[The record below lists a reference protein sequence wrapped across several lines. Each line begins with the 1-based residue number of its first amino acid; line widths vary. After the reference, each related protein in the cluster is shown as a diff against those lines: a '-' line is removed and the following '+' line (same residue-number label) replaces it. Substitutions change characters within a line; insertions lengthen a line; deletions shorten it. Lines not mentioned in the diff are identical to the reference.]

1 MRTPNPE
8 YVARLFDVINSSP
21 YFELISMKIREIGV
35 GYSRFET
42 ELDKRHLQPFDL
54 VHGGVFASLIDTAAS
69 WALFYGIEDQHAGL
83 TSVDLKLNYLSPAA
97 SGKLIAKGRQIKMG
111 KTLGYAE
118 AQVTDKTGKILAHGT
133 STIMI
138 LQGKAPAA
146 DPPFP
151 PKFIEKSPE

>member
-8 YVARLFDVINSSP
+8 YVARLLDVINSAP

-35 GYSRFET
+35 GYSLIET
-42 ELDKRHLQPFDL
+42 DLDKKHLQPFDL

-83 TSVDLKLNYLSPAA
+83 TSVDLKLNFLSPAA
-97 SGKLIAKGRQIKMG
+97 SGKLITKGRQIKMG

-118 AQVTDKTGKILAHGT
+118 AQVTDETGKILAHGT

>member
-8 YVARLFDVINSSP
+8 HVARLADVINSSP

-35 GYSRFET
+35 GYSLFEID
-42 ELDKRHLQPFDL
+42 LGKKHLQPFGL

-69 WALFYGIEDQHAGL
+69 WALFYAIEDQTAGL
-83 TSVDLKLNYLSPAA
+83 TSVDLKLNYLAPAI
-97 SGKLIAKGRQIKMG
+97 SGNLIAKGRQIKVG

-118 AQVTDKTGKILAHGT
+118 AEVTDLDGKILAHGT

-138 LQGKAPAA
+138 LQGKAPTAE
-146 DPPFP
+146 PPLP
-151 PKFIEKSPE
+151 AKFIT

>member
-1 MRTPNPE
+1 MRTPNPA
-8 YVARLFDVINSSP
+8 YAARLLDVVNSAP

-35 GYSRFET
+35 GYSLIET
-42 ELDKRHLQPFDL
+42 DLDKKHLQPFDL

-83 TSVDLKLNYLSPAA
+83 TSVDLKLNFLAPAV
-97 SGKLIAKGRQIKMG
+97 SGKLITKGRQIKMG

-118 AQVTDKTGKILAHGT
+118 AQVTDETGKILAHGT

-138 LQGKAPAA
+138 LQDKAPAA

>member
-8 YVARLFDVINSSP
+8 YVARLLDVINRSP

-35 GYSRFET
+35 GYSIFET
-42 ELDKRHLQPFDL
+42 DLDKKHLQPFGL

-118 AQVTDKTGKILAHGT
+118 AQVTDETGKLLAHGT

-138 LQGKAPAA
+138 LLGTAPSA

-151 PKFIEKSPE
+151 PKFIEQSPG